1 MVRNHSRAAGQG
13 GDRPGHGALGTLLG
27 AWNPVQGRRQVRGS
41 SLQSHGRFTET
52 EHEKESEQSPGY
64 DSVKNVHTAE
74 TPTAL
79 TGLSE
84 ASLCPQ
90 TRGELF
96 RSLRTRSLHVEQNHS
111 QSHRSQS
118 ARKPKMPQHKA
129 YEARRC
135 LPPVPSSPTPGS
147 AAARPRR
154 RRPPE
159 APTRPPP
166 SCPLRP
172 LRHRSAQNGVRCLPT
187 RALGDGKVTRDFPT
201 CMRPPRRGAEGA
213 ARTCPARSGFHTPAG
228 RTRSQRARPGPL
240 PRPLASRPEA
250 RPSPVKD
257 GGRTRE
263 GRRGRRRGPRLTA
276 GRRARRPAGSA
287 PP

>member
-90 TRGELF
+90 TCGKLF

-111 QSHRSQS
+111 QSHGSSICQEAKDAATQS
-118 ARKPKMPQHKA
+118 VRGTKM
-129 YEARRC
+129 
-135 LPPVPSSPTPGS
+135 PPVPSSPTPGS

-154 RRPPE
+154 WCPPE
-159 APTRPPP
+159 APARPPP

-187 RALGDGKVTRDFPT
+187 RALGDDKITCDFPT
-201 CMRPPRRGAEGA
+201 CVRPPRRGAEGA
-213 ARTCPARSGFHTPAG
+213 ARTCPARSGFHAAAG

>member
-1 MVRNHSRAAGQG
+1 MVRNRSRAAGQG

-90 TRGELF
+90 TCGKLF

-135 LPPVPSSPTPGS
+135 LPSPALQPPGQRQPGPGDGVLRRRLRGLRPRARSVPSAT
-147 AAARPRR
+147 A
-154 RRPPE
+154 
-159 APTRPPP
+159 
-166 SCPLRP
+166 
-172 LRHRSAQNGVRCLPT
+172 
-187 RALGDGKVTRDFPT
+187 
-201 CMRPPRRGAEGA
+201 
-213 ARTCPARSGFHTPAG
+213 
-228 RTRSQRARPGPL
+228 L
-240 PRPLASRPEA
+240 PRTGCTAFPH
-250 RPSPVKD
+250 V
-257 GGRTRE
+257 
-263 GRRGRRRGPRLTA
+263 RLETA
-276 GRRARRPAGSA
+276 K
-287 PP
+287 